1 MEKNEFFS
9 YSWHLDEDETNR
21 TVIRIY
27 GLNPKNENVCVIVN
41 NFLPYAYLE
50 LPDTILWND
59 AKASLVASRLN
70 SMLGENKPVTYK
82 LEYKK
87 RLYYANLDKK
97 LSKRIYPYIQCCCS
111 HPEDIRQLGYKIRR
125 PINIPGIGAIN
136 LKIHEHNAS
145 PILQL
150 TSKQKL
156 PTAGWISFLGKKIAK
171 ADQITHCEHEYI
183 VKCENLQEKNSNVV
197 ARPLMMG
204 YDIEVN
210 SSIPSS
216 MPKAHRP
223 DDKIFQISCVFGR
236 QGSKP
241 DTYEKYILSLGE
253 PDPDMLDD
261 IEIRMYDTESD
272 LLLGFT
278 EIIQEKQPNII
289 IGYNIFTFD
298 IPYMIDRAKLQYCIY
313 DFDRQGMTKYGHAK
327 ERNIEWSSSA
337 YKNQSF
343 QFLDAEGRIFV
354 DLLPLVKRDYKM
366 NNYKLKTIA
375 SHFLKDMTKDPLDA
389 KGIFK
394 CYRLGM
400 QGGPRGRK
408 ALAIVGK
415 YCVKDSELVVRLCET
430 LTTWFALCEMSKV
443 TNVPIFSLYTQG
455 QQLKVFSNAYKK
467 CTHENIVVEKD
478 AYVAGEN
485 DHYVGATVFPPIPG
499 VYEKVVPFD
508 FCLAGDTLVS
518 LSTGVSKRI
527 ETFGEGESVLAC
539 VENGLGNFKSI
550 HGLQKK
556 GKRET
561 VKIWLQDGTTVIST
575 PDHKFMLE
583 DGSWCRADS
592 LKDKYVKCGL
602 EFPEDIICPL
612 EKDWKIVD
620 LDNREMLL
628 AFSRMLGYILTDGTV
643 YMSKNRKCVEAYFGT
658 MFDAI
663 NFKNDVKL
671 FSDVDVGI
679 RKRGSDEAKKG
690 ITYSFS
696 LPKSVSDKIHKVCNV
711 VGKRTNQAMK
721 LPDFILDQNCP
732 LSVVREFL
740 GGLFGGD
747 GTAPYYSSRSD
758 KFGSISFKW
767 TTIEKYMEPMI
778 ETVNNIGKLLKRFDI
793 VSTVIQPM
801 KVKYS
806 VKPKDCF
813 ENPRWDIQLN
823 IPISYTLSFSKC
835 IGFRYCVNKSCRST
849 LISSY
854 EKMKEK
860 TREQHSRVFSKT
872 LKIVEEE
879 KITTRKSLE
888 KARDIVFRNEP
899 VINEYSLSSV
909 RDIGYQKHE
918 SIRHAHRPRKLS
930 LQKKKFPSAFDY
942 MKETGT
948 VDWFNIGNG
957 KSYSVKREDSY
968 IPVFR
973 KKVID
978 VKVDVE
984 REVYDI
990 EVSDAHN
997 FLANGTVAHNCS
1009 LYPST
1014 IIAYNISWDTLVLDN
1029 DIPDDICHVM
1039 EWEDHINCEHDPKEI
1054 RKSELNKIIKEK
1066 ESVVKELRKERD
1078 LKKNKDRKEE
1088 FKERIDVYVKE
1099 MKPFRD
1105 ERSQLQKS
1113 KAKHLICCK
1122 RKYRWLKSP
1131 MGVLPEILTHLL
1143 ETRSATKKEMKK
1155 VAEKLKEMKEDT
1167 PEYNEMSTYHDVLD
1181 QRQLALKVSSNSGYG
1196 CLGVKRGYLPLMP
1209 GAMATT
1215 YMGRKAIEKA
1225 AESIQKDWGGV
1236 LVYGD
1241 SVSGD
1246 TPILVKY
1253 PNGSINL
1260 QTIDTLGNE
1269 WVDYDQY
1276 KSGDKDRNG
1285 KEQSFANLEVW
1296 TNGKWSR
1303 IRKVIRHKTVKK
1315 MYRILT
1321 HTGCVDVTEDHSLL
1335 REDGEK
1341 VKPTEVKIGEPLLH
1355 SFPSTF
1361 EEFETEMVE
1370 GVFNTKKCKKCNEIV
1385 PEYEFYTDD
1394 YKICKKCCYYTNHR
1408 NKESDNIKPYFSDYE
1423 YKNKKSKL
1431 TKEEAFVWG
1440 FFMADGSG
1448 GKYESGKHSWAI
1460 NNQNLEYLNRAKT
1473 YLEQVEPNYKFKILD
1488 TIESSHVYKLVPVG
1502 KIRLIS
1508 EKYHQ
1513 IMYDKNKYKIVPYPV
1528 LNANKEIKEWFFEGY
1543 YTGDGYKSEKDK
1555 IIPSNGS
1562 IRMDCKGKIGT
1573 QGLYLLLKSIGYKN
1587 VSINTRESKPDIFR
1601 INASKGSIRK
1611 SAIAIKKII
1620 PLADTTYTDYVY
1632 DLETEEG
1639 IFHAGIG
1646 ELVVKNTDSN
1656 YVNFP
1661 QLKSAQECWD
1671 YSIKVAK
1678 DVSSLFPKPMSLAFE
1693 EKVYWRFFILTKK
1706 RYMSQGCKRDGVL
1719 DKEIGKKGVLLQ
1731 RRDNCSF
1738 VRKIYGDVVMMIFN
1752 KRDREDIVNYILDEL
1767 NKLCGAFY
1775 PVNDFVVTKSIG
1787 EVGELEPHEGKDK
1800 NDKPC
1805 YKIGDY
1811 KVKLLPTDERKRE
1824 QQFKLKNCSSEKDYY
1839 LRSLPAQVQLAEK
1852 MRERGQLVSAG
1863 SRLEYVITTTGGHTA
1878 KQYIKV
1884 EDRAYFSKHSGS
1896 LSIDYLYYLKQLSNP
1911 LDQILDI
1918 IFSEHEKGFI
1928 LKQYKYR
1935 LQVREK
1941 VLSELRGVFTPRLI
1955 FNGK

>member
-9 YSWHLDEDETNR
+9 YSWHLDEEETNR

-41 NFLPYAYLE
+41 NFLPYAYIE

-59 AKASLVASRLN
+59 AKAGLVACRLN
-70 SMLGENKPVTYK
+70 FMLGENKPVTYK

-97 LSKRIYPYIQCCCS
+97 FSKRIYPYIQCCCS
-111 HPEDIRQLGYKIRR
+111 HPEDIRQLSYKIRR
-125 PINIPGIGAIN
+125 PINIPGIGAFN

-171 ADQITHCEHEYI
+171 ADQITHCDHEYI
-183 VKCENLQEKNSNVV
+183 VKWENLQEKNSNVF

-216 MPKAHRP
+216 MPKAQRP

-236 QGSKP
+236 QGSKA
-241 DTYEKYILSLGE
+241 DTYEKYILTLGE
-253 PDPDMLDD
+253 PDPDMLEN
-261 IEIRMYDTESD
+261 IKIRMYSTESD

-298 IPYMIDRAKLQYCIY
+298 IPYMIDRAKLQFCIK

-375 SHFLKDMTKDPLDA
+375 SHFLKDMTKDPLDV

-400 QGGPRGRK
+400 QGGVRGRK
-408 ALAIVGK
+408 ALAIVAK

-478 AYVAGEN
+478 AYVAEEN
-485 DHYVGATVFPPIPG
+485 DHYVGATVFPPVPG
-499 VYEKVVPFD
+499 VYEKVIPFD
-508 FCLAGDTLVS
+508 FCLAGETLVS
-518 LSTGVSKRI
+518 LDNGCSRPLEELSDEKVVGWSGKS
-527 ETFGEGESVLAC
+527 FGDYKI
-539 VENGLGNFKSI
+539 NW
-550 HGLQKK
+550 GLQDDK
-556 GKRET
+556 GERET
-561 VKIWLQDGTTVIST
+561 VKIWLQDGTYIVAT
-575 PDHKFMLE
+575 PEHKFMLD
-583 DGSWCRADS
+583 DGSWCRADE
-592 LKDKYVKCGL
+592 LKNKYVKCGIATSIDL
-602 EFPEDIICPL
+602 KYREEKEWTLSVSNKIFSMKT
-612 EKDWKIVD
+612 EKD
-620 LDNREMLL
+620 REDSL
-628 AFSRMLGYILTDGTV
+628 AFSRMLGYILTDGSI
-643 YMSKNRKCVEAYFGT
+643 YISKFRKCAEVYTGT
-658 MFDAI
+658 LIDAEKFHQDI
-663 NFKNDVKL
+663 LRFHPVKL
-671 FSDVDVGI
+671 SI
-679 RKRGSDEAKKG
+679 RKRSRGQKG
-690 ITYSFS
+690 TTYCINIPQK
-696 LPKSVSDKIHKVCNV
+696 LADMIHSIEGIV
-711 VGKRTNQAMK
+711 VGKRATQKMT
-721 LPDFILDQNCP
+721 LPVFLLDENCP
-732 LSVVREFL
+732 LSIVREFL
-740 GGLFGGD
+740 AGLFGGD
-747 GTAPYYSSRSD
+747 GTAPFLSKKTSSFSPPN
-758 KFGSISFKW
+758 FKW
-767 TTIEKYMEPMI
+767 TTVEKHKEDMME
-778 ETVNNIGKLLKRFDI
+778 VFQALQKLLSKFNI
-793 VSTVIQPM
+793 VSTIINQ
-801 KVKYS
+801 VKIKYTNS
-806 VKPKDCF
+806 SMKPKDAD
-813 ENPRWDIQLN
+813 ENPRWDTQLN
-823 IPISYTLSFSKC
+823 IATESITKFQDK
-835 IGFRYCVNKSCRST
+835 IGFRYCINKSCKLT
-849 LISSY
+849 IASSY
-854 EKMKEK
+854 HKMQEK
-860 TREQHSRVFSKT
+860 TRQQHSRV
-872 LKIVEEE
+872 LKMTISLLSEM
-879 KITTRKSLE
+879 TTKEALE
-888 KARDIVFRNEP
+888 KAREEVFKDEP

-909 RDIGYQKHE
+909 SDIHYQKHE
-918 SIRHAHRPRKLS
+918 AIRHADKARRLS
-930 LQKKKFPSAFDY
+930 LQKKKFPTTLEY
-942 MKETGT
+942 ITETNT
-948 VDWFNIGNG
+948 TDWFTMA
-957 KSYSVKREDSY
+957 KQKRYAISRDSDC
-968 IPVFR
+968 IPSFR

-978 VKVDVE
+978 IRPNGIVPVF
-984 REVYDI
+984 DI
-990 EVSDAHN
+990 EVDTVHN
-997 FLANGTVAHNCS
+997 FLANGVCVSNCS

-1014 IIAYNISWDTLVLDN
+1014 IIAYNISWDTLVLDK

-1039 EWEDHINCEHDPKEI
+1039 EWEDHISCGHDPKEI
-1054 RKSELNKIIKEK
+1054 RKGELNKIIKEK

-1078 LKKNKDRKEE
+1078 LKKNKDRKED

-1113 KAKHLICCK
+1113 KSKHLICCK

-1155 VAEKLKEMKEDT
+1155 VAEKLKEMKENT

-1241 SVSGD
+1241 
-1246 TPILVKY
+1246 
-1253 PNGSINL
+1253 
-1260 QTIDTLGNE
+1260 
-1269 WVDYDQY
+1269 
-1276 KSGDKDRNG
+1276 
-1285 KEQSFANLEVW
+1285 
-1296 TNGKWSR
+1296 
-1303 IRKVIRHKTVKK
+1303 
-1315 MYRILT
+1315 
-1321 HTGCVDVTEDHSLL
+1321 
-1335 REDGEK
+1335 
-1341 VKPTEVKIGEPLLH
+1341 
-1355 SFPSTF
+1355 
-1361 EEFETEMVE
+1361 
-1370 GVFNTKKCKKCNEIV
+1370 
-1385 PEYEFYTDD
+1385 
-1394 YKICKKCCYYTNHR
+1394 
-1408 NKESDNIKPYFSDYE
+1408 
-1423 YKNKKSKL
+1423 
-1431 TKEEAFVWG
+1431 
-1440 FFMADGSG
+1440 
-1448 GKYESGKHSWAI
+1448 
-1460 NNQNLEYLNRAKT
+1460 
-1473 YLEQVEPNYKFKILD
+1473 
-1488 TIESSHVYKLVPVG
+1488 
-1502 KIRLIS
+1502 
-1508 EKYHQ
+1508 
-1513 IMYDKNKYKIVPYPV
+1513 
-1528 LNANKEIKEWFFEGY
+1528 
-1543 YTGDGYKSEKDK
+1543 
-1555 IIPSNGS
+1555 
-1562 IRMDCKGKIGT
+1562 
-1573 QGLYLLLKSIGYKN
+1573 
-1587 VSINTRESKPDIFR
+1587 
-1601 INASKGSIRK
+1601 
-1611 SAIAIKKII
+1611 
-1620 PLADTTYTDYVY
+1620 
-1632 DLETEEG
+1632 
-1639 IFHAGIG
+1639 
-1646 ELVVKNTDSN
+1646 TDSN

-1661 QLKSAQECWD
+1661 HLKSAQECWD

-1678 DVSSLFPKPMSLAFE
+1678 EVSSLFPKPMSLAFE

-1706 RYMSQGCKRDGVL
+1706 RYMSQGCNRDGVL

-1731 RRDNCSF
+1731 RRDTCSF
-1738 VRKIYGDVVMMIFN
+1738 IRKIYGDVVLMIFN
-1752 KRDREDIVNYILDEL
+1752 KKDRKDIVNYILDEL
-1767 NKLCGAFY
+1767 NKLCSGFY
-1775 PVNDFVVTKSIG
+1775 PANDFVVTKSIG
-1787 EVGELEPHEGKDK
+1787 EVGFLVPHEGKDK

-1811 KVKLLPTDERKRE
+1811 KVKLLPTDEHKRE
-1824 QQFKLKNCSSEKDYY
+1824 EQFKLKNCSSERDYY
-1839 LRSLPAQVQLAEK
+1839 LRCLPAHVQLSEK

-1884 EDRAYFSKHSGS
+1884 DEKSYFSNHSGS
-1896 LSIDYLYYLKQLSNP
+1896 LSIDYLYYFKQLSNP

-1935 LQVREK
+1935 LQAREN
-1941 VLSELRGVFTPRLI
+1941 VLSELKGLFTPRLI
-1955 FNGK
+1955 FDGK

>member
-171 ADQITHCEHEYI
+171 AEQITHCEHEYI

-253 PDPDMLDD
+253 PDPDMLED

-467 CTHENIVVEKD
+467 CTNENIVVEKD

-485 DHYVGATVFPPIPG
+485 DHYVGATVFPPVPG
-499 VYEKVVPFD
+499 VYEKVIPFD
-508 FCLAGDTLVS
+508 F
-518 LSTGVSKRI
+518 
-527 ETFGEGESVLAC
+527 
-539 VENGLGNFKSI
+539 
-550 HGLQKK
+550 
-556 GKRET
+556 
-561 VKIWLQDGTTVIST
+561 
-575 PDHKFMLE
+575 
-583 DGSWCRADS
+583 
-592 LKDKYVKCGL
+592 
-602 EFPEDIICPL
+602 
-612 EKDWKIVD
+612 
-620 LDNREMLL
+620 
-628 AFSRMLGYILTDGTV
+628 
-643 YMSKNRKCVEAYFGT
+643 
-658 MFDAI
+658 
-663 NFKNDVKL
+663 
-671 FSDVDVGI
+671 
-679 RKRGSDEAKKG
+679 
-690 ITYSFS
+690 
-696 LPKSVSDKIHKVCNV
+696 
-711 VGKRTNQAMK
+711 
-721 LPDFILDQNCP
+721 
-732 LSVVREFL
+732 
-740 GGLFGGD
+740 
-747 GTAPYYSSRSD
+747 
-758 KFGSISFKW
+758 
-767 TTIEKYMEPMI
+767 
-778 ETVNNIGKLLKRFDI
+778 
-793 VSTVIQPM
+793 
-801 KVKYS
+801 
-806 VKPKDCF
+806 
-813 ENPRWDIQLN
+813 
-823 IPISYTLSFSKC
+823 
-835 IGFRYCVNKSCRST
+835 
-849 LISSY
+849 
-854 EKMKEK
+854 
-860 TREQHSRVFSKT
+860 
-872 LKIVEEE
+872 
-879 KITTRKSLE
+879 
-888 KARDIVFRNEP
+888 
-899 VINEYSLSSV
+899 
-909 RDIGYQKHE
+909 
-918 SIRHAHRPRKLS
+918 
-930 LQKKKFPSAFDY
+930 SA
-942 MKETGT
+942 
-948 VDWFNIGNG
+948 
-957 KSYSVKREDSY
+957 
-968 IPVFR
+968 
-973 KKVID
+973 
-978 VKVDVE
+978 
-984 REVYDI
+984 
-990 EVSDAHN
+990 
-997 FLANGTVAHNCS
+997 

-1014 IIAYNISWDTLVLDN
+1014 IIAYNISWDTLVLDK

-1039 EWEDHINCEHDPKEI
+1039 EWDDHINCEHDPKEI

-1370 GVFNTKKCKKCNEIV
+1370 GLNNE
-1385 PEYEFYTDD
+1385 T
-1394 YKICKKCCYYTNHR
+1394 H
-1408 NKESDNIKPYFSDYE
+1408 NISE
-1423 YKNKKSKL
+1423 L

-1440 FFMADGSG
+1440 YFLANGSVSNSIWEI
-1448 GKYESGKHSWAI
+1448 KSKNFQTI
-1460 NNQNLEYLNRAKT
+1460 NNCKN
-1473 YLEQVEPNYKFKILD
+1473 YLEKVEPLFSFGITDNYVLFPVDKA
-1488 TIESSHVYKLVPVG
+1488 KL
-1502 KIRLIS
+1502 LA

-1513 IMYDKNKYKIVPYPV
+1513 IVYDKNKRKIVPYPV
-1528 LNANKEIKEWFFEGY
+1528 LNGSREIKEWFLL
-1543 YTGDGYKSEKDK
+1543 GYKDENNVIECEDK
-1555 IIPSNGS
+1555 VGL
-1562 IRMDCKGKIGT
+1562 
-1573 QGLYLLLKSIGYKN
+1573 QGFYLLLKSIGIGNIILEDSYRIK
-1587 VSINTRESKPDIFR
+1587 IEEIKDSKT
-1601 INASKGSIRK
+1601 
-1611 SAIAIKKII
+1611 AIKKII

-1678 DVSSLFPKPMSLAFE
+1678 EVSSLFPKPMSLAFE

-1941 VLSELRGVFTPRLI
+1941 VLSELRGVFTPRLM